1 MEMLL
6 LRFTK
11 AEIGGTERHVGVIN
25 WLEFILLTAAKKNNL
40 VCGDN
45 KGYASRLL
53 RPA

>member
-1 MEMLL
+1 MERSDTSVSLTGL
-6 LRFTK
+6 
-11 AEIGGTERHVGVIN
+11 V
-25 WLEFILLTAAKKNNL
+25 FILLTAAKKNNL